1 MEGSEELH
9 EFSTLSAAE
18 KKKGLQPQK
27 EEGPSS
33 HIPAYLIA
41 ILVIISLLVF
51 ALVLLWFVKVRLQN
65 AFLLT
70 MFVISSMIGGRSVAL

>member
-18 KKKGLQPQK
+18 KKKGLQP
-27 EEGPSS
+27 PSS